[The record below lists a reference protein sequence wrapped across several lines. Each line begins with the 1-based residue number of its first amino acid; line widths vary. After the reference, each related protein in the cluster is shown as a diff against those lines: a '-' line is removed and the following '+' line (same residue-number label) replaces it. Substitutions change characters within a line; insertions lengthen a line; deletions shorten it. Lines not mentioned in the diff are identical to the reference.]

1 MTMQMPKWKTF
12 TLESYEIPHIYRE
25 PSKAIFTTKRDK
37 ITEADVQWMTRPDGQ
52 YSDPTRINEAIQ
64 VYPRGVDPVSK
75 VKYGTNPYKLE
86 VIRIPEVPAEQNVA
100 ISRPRLHQ
108 NIFVNT
114 NPGVRASASAVDVNT
129 KIDMSNIK
137 KITSK
142 EKVLSLVN
150 PVSSYRIDSIDPA
163 IFRLDYNNK
172 ALDKDTDYYS
182 VMANR
187 IMKVQTN
194 DNRDAENIKNIT
206 DKIHA
211 QNVNATT
218 SSYKTNANN
227 ESYTADKIADR
238 AFAYNVNA
246 AMSSYKTNANNE
258 SYTADKISERPY
270 VEGVNAKMSSVRY
283 TGGNNG
289 EFIQDKIGDNNLR
302 VMNIQASY
310 SKPTTQVVVPDMN
323 LLSKQELQKIISK
336 QIFRKDDNMN
346 AMDAGVTLQMKQSQG
361 ETNSVKTLKE
371 LQTPVMNTDV
381 PTVNKI
387 VKEAMPVSRT
397 MSTLPNMDVRQED
410 FTMKENNKR
419 NLAFRMQ
426 MYNPELF

>member
-25 PSKAIFTTKRDK
+25 PSKSIFTTKRDK
-37 ITEADVQWMTRPDGQ
+37 VTDADVQWMTRPDGQ

-86 VIRIPEVPAEQNVA
+86 VIRIPEVPVEQTVA
-100 ISRPRLHQ
+100 ISRPRVHQ

-114 NPGVRASASAVDVNT
+114 NPGIRESASVVDVNT

-142 EKVLSLVN
+142 EKVLTQIR
-150 PVSSYRIDSIDPA
+150 PTTSYRIDSIDPN
-163 IFRLDYNNK
+163 IFRLDFNNK
-172 ALDKDTDYYS
+172 ALDENTDYYS
-182 VMANR
+182 IMANK
-187 IMKVQTN
+187 IMKIQT
-194 DNRDAENIKNIT
+194 DGNRDSDNVKHIT
-206 DKIHA
+206 DKIHS
-211 QNVNATT
+211 QNVNAVI

-227 ESYTADKIADR
+227 EGYTADKIAEK
-238 AFAYNVNA
+238 AYSYNVNA
-246 AMSSYKTNANNE
+246 AMSSYKTNENNQM
-258 SYTADKISERPY
+258 YTSDKISDRPY
-270 VEGVNAKMSSVRY
+270 VEGVNAKISSVRY
-283 TGGNNG
+283 EGGNNG
-289 EFIQDKIGDNNLR
+289 EFVKDKIGLDNLR
-302 VMNIQASY
+302 VMNIQASH
-310 SKPTTQVVVPDMN
+310 SKPTANVIVPDMN
-323 LLSKQELQKIISK
+323 LISKQELQKIISK
-336 QIFRKDDNMN
+336 QIFRKDDNSN
-346 AMDAGVTLQMKQSQG
+346 SMDAGVTLTMKQSQG
-361 ETNSVKTLKE
+361 ETNSAKTLKE

-387 VKEAMPVSRT
+387 VKESMHASRT
-397 MSTLPNMDVRQED
+397 MSTLPNMEVRQDE
-410 FTMKENNKR
+410 FGMKENNKR

>member
-1 MTMQMPKWKTF
+1 
-12 TLESYEIPHIYRE
+12 
-25 PSKAIFTTKRDK
+25 
-37 ITEADVQWMTRPDGQ
+37 MTRPDGQ
-52 YSDPTRINEAIQ
+52 HSDPTRINEAIQ

-114 NPGVRASASAVDVNT
+114 NPGIRESASVVDVNT
-129 KIDMSNIK
+129 KIDMANIK

-142 EKVLSLVN
+142 EKTLTQIK
-150 PVSSYRIDSIDPA
+150 PTASYRIDFVDPN
-163 IFRLDYNNK
+163 IFRLDFNNK
-172 ALDKDTDYYS
+172 ALEDDTDYYS
-182 VMANR
+182 VMANK
-187 IMKVQTN
+187 IMKVQT
-194 DNRDAENIKNIT
+194 DGNRDSDNVKHIT
-206 DKIHA
+206 DKIHSE
-211 QNVNATT
+211 NVIAGM
-218 SSYKTNANN
+218 SSYKTNKNN
-227 ESYTADKIADR
+227 EGYTADKIADR

-246 AMSSYKTNANNE
+246 AMSSYKTNENNQM
-258 SYTADKISERPY
+258 YTADKISERPY
-270 VEGVNAKMSSVRY
+270 VEGVNAKISSIRY
-283 TGGNNG
+283 AGGNTS
-289 EFIQDKIGDNNLR
+289 EFVQDKIGANDLR
-302 VMNIQASY
+302 VMNVQASY

-323 LLSKQELQKIISK
+323 LVSKQDLQKIISK
-336 QIFRKDDNMN
+336 QIFRKDDVMN
-346 AMDAGVTLQMKQSQG
+346 AMDAGVTLQMKQSQV
-361 ETNSVKTLKE
+361 ETNSAKTLKE

-387 VKEAMPVSRT
+387 VKEAMPVART
-397 MSTLPNMDVRQED
+397 MSTLPNMEVRQEE